1 MMSVRTAAPAAGV
14 PGSPR
19 ALRRKLRGQAAARTW
34 AQLRRNRMGMAGI
47 IILALFALIAVFA
60 PWLADAN
67 DLRASQAT
75 GPILGP
81 PSGAYP
87 LGTDDNGRSVLSLL
101 IYGSRVPLLVG
112 LTATVISM
120 VIGTVVGIA
129 SGILDGFAG
138 AALFRITE
146 WFLVIPFLPLALVL
160 ATLLGGSLGSII
172 LVIGITGWPSTALL
186 IRAQTLSVRERPF
199 IERAQILGA
208 GRWHLMTKHIFPNVL
223 PLVFA
228 NTTLTVAGSVLAETT
243 LAFLGFG
250 DPTAVSWGT
259 MLNAAFANGAVSLGA
274 WWFLIPPGICVVL
287 VVLAF
292 TQAGQALEDVVNPRL
307 KENR

>member
-1 MMSVRTAAPAAGV
+1 MTSAQPTTSPVAPKT
-14 PGSPR
+14 SPR
-19 ALRRKLRGQAAARTW
+19 ALRRQLRGQAAARTW
-34 AQLRRNRMGMAGI
+34 AQLRRNRMGMAGLI
-47 IILALFALIAVFA
+47 VLALFAVIALLA
-60 PWLADAN
+60 PWLADAEG
-67 DLRASQAT
+67 LRASQAT
-75 GPILGP
+75 GPILEGP
-81 PSGAYP
+81 SAAYP
-87 LGTDDNGRSVLSLL
+87 LGTDDNGRSVLTLL

-120 VIGTVVGIA
+120 VIGTIVGMA

-138 AALFRITE
+138 AALFRVTE

-208 GRWHLMTKHIFPNVL
+208 GRWHLMSKHIFPNVL

-292 TQAGQALEDVVNPRL
+292 TQAGQALEDIVNPRL
-307 KENR
+307 KESR